1 MFLGTAIHDTSQ
13 VTGAAL
19 MYAEQ
24 VNEPAALH
32 AAVVTKLVRNLCIA
46 AVIPLMAFLYH
57 RSRMDHVK
65 GDTQKW
71 HQVVP
76 LFVIAF
82 VLLAALNSIAE
93 LGEKPYGLIERETWS
108 TFQDHVIV
116 VSGWCLTIAMAAVGL
131 GTSLSKLKGLDLKPL
146 CVSFFASVL
155 VGLVSIVMIKVLVE
169 MTE

>member
-1 MFLGTAIHDTSQ
+1 MFHGTAIHDTSQ

-46 AVIPLMAFLYH
+46 AVIPIMAFLYH

-116 VSGWCLTIAMAAVGL
+116 VSGWCLTIAMTAVGL

-155 VGLVSIVMIKVLVE
+155 VGLVSIGMIKVLVE